1 MVSINKFIA
10 YLWLLILLIMVCVPL
25 VWIVGLSFTPQP
37 KILIWPLKILPSEIT
52 FQNYVDLLI
61 RGSKETAGGSI
72 LRWMFNSLLV
82 TIVATCGV
90 LFTSSMAAYAFARI
104 KFPAKNILFV
114 IFGISILVPQ
124 TMTLIPNFMIMR
136 FLGWIDTYHALIWP
150 PLGWFFAVF
159 FLRQFMMS
167 IPEELSDAAKIDGCS
182 QFGVY
187 RRIILPLAKAPM
199 ATLGIFTFLVIWN
212 DFTWP
217 YLVLNSNEMRT
228 LPIGLSVLI
237 GEHWTEHGI
246 VMAGAVVS
254 STPILIFYFIFQK
267 QITQAVMSSGFGGR

>member
-1 MVSINKFIA
+1 MVSINKFFT

-25 VWIVGLSFTPQP
+25 VWIVGLSLTPQP
-37 KILIWPLKILPSEIT
+37 KILLWPLNILPSEIT

-72 LRWMFNSLLV
+72 FRWMLNSLLV
-82 TIVATCGV
+82 TIAATCGV

-114 IFGISILVPQ
+114 IFGISLLVPQ
-124 TMTLIPNFMIMR
+124 IMTLIPNFMIMR

-150 PLGWFFAVF
+150 FLGWFFGVF

-167 IPEELSDAAKIDGCS
+167 IPKELSDAAKIDGCS
-182 QFGVY
+182 EFGVY
-187 RRIILPLAKAPM
+187 WRIILPLAKAPM
-199 ATLGIFTFLVIWN
+199 ATLGIFTFLVVWN

-228 LPIGLSVLI
+228 
-237 GEHWTEHGI
+237 
-246 VMAGAVVS
+246 
-254 STPILIFYFIFQK
+254 
-267 QITQAVMSSGFGGR
+267 